1 MEGIIIDVSDSC
13 TGADREISGVHL
25 YAAADNPITVT
36 GVPAKP
42 GNCAIQSVK
51 LVVTNADGV
60 ESQFACLKTSDGY
73 VAIIPASHLAAYG
86 VIEKGLRVM
95 AEGVYG
101 GATKSICLGIA
112 ELTVVSGAAW
122 AEPGTG
128 SGVAGVMA
136 GTSLNTATLQDLKT
150 AVRQIGS
157 VLGATVA

>member
-1 MEGIIIDVSDSC
+1 MEGIIIDVSESC
-13 TGADREISGVHL
+13 QGADREISPVHL
-25 YAAADNPITVT
+25 YAGSDNPVTVT

-42 GNCAIQSVK
+42 GNCAIQSVT

-60 ESQFACLKTSDGY
+60 ESQVACMKTSDGY
-73 VAIIPASHLAAYG
+73 VAIIPASHLARYG

-95 AEGVYG
+95 AEGVCG
-101 GATKSICLGIA
+101 GATKSVCLGIA
-112 ELTVVSGAAW
+112 ELTIVANDAW

-136 GTSLNTATLQDLKT
+136 GTSLNTATLADLKT

-157 VLGATVA
+157 VLGATVM

>member
-1 MEGIIIDVSDSC
+1 MEGIIIDVSESC
-13 TGADREISGVHL
+13 TGADREIVNVHL
-25 YAAADNPITVT
+25 YARADNPVTVS

-42 GNCAIQSVK
+42 GNCVLSAVK

-60 ESQFACLKTSDGY
+60 ESQILCQKTSDGY
-73 VAIIPASHLAAYG
+73 VAIIPASHLARYG
-86 VIEKGLRVM
+86 VVEKGLRVM
-95 AEGVYG
+95 ADGVFG
-101 GATKSICLGIA
+101 GATKTVCLGIA
-112 ELTVVSGAAW
+112 ELTIVSNDAW

-157 VLGATVA
+157 VLGATVL

>member
-1 MEGIIIDVSDSC
+1 MEGIIIDVSASSA
-13 TGADREISGVHL
+13 GADQEIADIHL
-25 YAAADNPITVT
+25 YAGADNPVTVT

-42 GNCAIQSVK
+42 GNCTIQSVK
-51 LVVTNADGV
+51 LVVTNANGV
-60 ESQFACLKTSDGY
+60 EMQFACQKSDDGY
-73 VAIIPASHLAAYG
+73 TAIIAASHLAAYG

-101 GATKSICLGIA
+101 GAAKTVCLGIA

-128 SGVAGVMA
+128 SAVAGVMA

>member
-1 MEGIIIDVSDSC
+1 MEGIIIDVTESC
-13 TGADREISGVHL
+13 TGADREIADVHL
-25 YAAADNPITVT
+25 YAGADNPVTVT
-36 GVPAKP
+36 GVPVKP
-42 GNCAIQSVK
+42 GNCALSSVK
-51 LVVTNADGV
+51 LIVTNADGV
-60 ESQFACLKTSDGY
+60 ESEFACQKTSDGY
-73 VAIIPASHLAAYG
+73 VAVIPAAHLAAYG

-101 GATKSICLGIA
+101 GSAKTVCLGIA

-136 GTSLNTATLQDLKT
+136 GTSLNTATLADLKT

-157 VLGATVA
+157 VLGATVM